1 MLDQDAKRGRKYK
14 LFLLDG
20 AFFEWDVAKAELN
33 VRKHGVTF
41 EEAAS
46 VFGDEHGRI
55 FSDPDHSG
63 DESRFLLVGVSSSRR
78 LLIVV
83 SVERG
88 ERVRLISA
96 RQVTKKERRVYEE
109 ENR

>member
-1 MLDQDAKRGRKYK
+1 MRSRRHT

-20 AFFEWDVAKAELN
+20 TFFEWDAQKAELN
-33 VRKHGVTF
+33 VERHGVTF

-46 VFGDEHGRI
+46 VFGDERGRV
-55 FSDPDHSG
+55 FPDPDHSS
-63 DESRFLLVGVSSSRR
+63 DELRFLLVGMSGRKR

-83 SVERG
+83 SAERG

-96 RQVTKKERRVYEE
+96 RRVTRRERKVYEE
-109 ENR
+109 END

>member
-1 MLDQDAKRGRKYK
+1 MRSRKHK
-14 LFLLDG
+14 LFLLEG
-20 AFFEWDVAKAELN
+20 AFFEWDVEKAELN

-46 VFGDEHGRI
+46 VFGDEHGQI

-63 DESRFLLVGVSSSRR
+63 DESRFLLVGISSSRR

-96 RQVTKKERRVYEE
+96 RRVTKKERKVYEE